1 LSSRT
6 TVATAVLAAA
16 SLVVLPALPAAADSP
31 GAGGTGSASA
41 VTAEL
46 DLHVSLLNSAVDVPV
61 DVALN
66 KVVSPAELHGSV
78 LTAAVAGVAQPGPV
92 TLVDADLG
100 RSDTHV
106 GADGAKASVTLANA
120 AVHAPGL
127 PLTALL
133 GLQALSAEA
142 DCPVD
147 GPPTA
152 KVTSPVALTVLGR
165 SVSANLYGPTHLA
178 VPGIGTVD
186 LEFSRRT
193 TTSTS
198 AAAAA
203 LVLKVALNP
212 LNLNVAKVDGTVT
225 VASVGCVKPTAAAGS
240 ATTPAPVAS
249 DPVVP
254 AADASGTPAA
264 TPTKHSAPG
273 AELASTGSPATVPLL
288 ATGAALLLGGGG
300 ALAVARRRRPAHR
313 RH

>member
-1 LSSRT
+1 MSSRA

-16 SLVVLPALPAAADSP
+16 SLVVLPVLPAAADSP
-31 GAGGTGSASA
+31 GGGGSAGSARA

-46 DLHVSLLNSAVDVPV
+46 DLHVSLLNNAVDVPV
-61 DVALN
+61 NVALN
-66 KVVSPAELHGSV
+66 KAGSPAELHGSI
-78 LTAAVAGVAQPGPV
+78 LTATVAGVAQPGPV

-106 GADGAKASVTLANA
+106 GTDGAKASVTLANA
-120 AVHAPGL
+120 DVHAPGL

-152 KVTSPVALTVLGR
+152 KVTAPASVTVLGR
-165 SVSANLYGPTHLA
+165 SVGVGLYGPTHLA

-186 LEFSRRT
+186 LEFSQRT
-193 TTSTS
+193 TTSTT
-198 AAAAA
+198 AAASA
-203 LVLKVALNP
+203 LVVKVALNP

-225 VASVGCVKPTAAAGS
+225 VASVSCVKPAATASAKPSSAAAS
-240 ATTPAPVAS
+240 PAVR
-249 DPVVP
+249 V
-254 AADASGTPAA
+254 ADASGEAA
-264 TPTKHSAPG
+264 VTPTKSSAPG
-273 AELASTGSPATVPLL
+273 AELASTGSSTTVPLL
-288 ATGAALLLGGGG
+288 ATGAALLVGGGG
-300 ALAVARRRRPAHR
+300 AVALARRRRTAHR